1 MNIEITQICTDMHKQ
16 AYGMYQLFIGAL
28 VRFV

>member
-1 MNIEITQICTDMHKQ
+1 MVIKITQISTNMHRQ
-16 AYGMYQLFIGAL
+16 AYGMYQLFVGGL